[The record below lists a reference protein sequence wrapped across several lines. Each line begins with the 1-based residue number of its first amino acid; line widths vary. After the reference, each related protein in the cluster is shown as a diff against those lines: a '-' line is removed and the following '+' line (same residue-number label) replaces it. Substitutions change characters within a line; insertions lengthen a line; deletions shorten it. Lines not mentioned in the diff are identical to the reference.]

1 MVTVSHVVDKLIN
14 NKVFLQESM
23 NQGVISCNSLATKL
37 KPEIEEELGKEV
49 KHSAIVMALRRY
61 EEKLKKSIK
70 EPSFNYFVETI
81 MKTNMCYIVLRETPS
96 LLPKLFTL
104 YHILDFK
111 KGSILNIVQG
121 NHEVGVI
128 TNERYKEKLLDL
140 LKMETVLIVEDGL
153 VAISLMYSKD
163 FTFTPGVVYNVSRF
177 IAWENINIINILH
190 TPTELSLV
198 VNEGDAMKCYKTLQ
212 KLVKK
217 SDKKGT

>member
-1 MVTVSHVVDKLIN
+1 MVTISHVAEKLIN
-14 NKVFLQESM
+14 DKAYLQEAM
-23 NQGVISCNSLATKL
+23 NQGVISYNSLATKF
-37 KPEIEEELGKEV
+37 KPEIEEELGKTV
-49 KHSAIVMALRRY
+49 KHSAIVMAIRRY
-61 EEKLKKSIK
+61 EEKLKKSIT

-104 YHILDFK
+104 YHIIDFK
-111 KGSILNIVQG
+111 KGSILNIIQG

-128 TNERYKEKLLDL
+128 TNERYKEKLLDI
-140 LKMETVLIVEDGL
+140 LKMETVLIKDEKL

-163 FTFTPGVVYNVSRF
+163 FTYTPGIVYNVSRF

-198 VNEGDAMKCYKTLQ
+198 VNEDDAMKCYKTLQ

-217 SDKKGT
+217 TNKKN

>member
-1 MVTVSHVVDKLIN
+1 MVTVSHVAEKLIN
-14 NKVFLQESM
+14 DKVYLQEAM
-23 NQGVISCNSLATKL
+23 NQGVISYNSLATKF
-37 KPEIEEELGKEV
+37 KPEIEEELGREV
-49 KHSAIVMALRRY
+49 KHSAVVMAIRRY
-61 EEKLKKSIK
+61 EEKLKKSIG

-104 YHILDFK
+104 YHIIDFK
-111 KGSILNIVQG
+111 KGSILNIIQG

-128 TNERYKEKLLDL
+128 TNERYKKKLLDL
-140 LKMETVLIVEDGL
+140 LKMETVLIKAEKL

-198 VNEGDAMKCYKTLQ
+198 VNEDDAMKCYRTLQ

-217 SDKKGT
+217 NR